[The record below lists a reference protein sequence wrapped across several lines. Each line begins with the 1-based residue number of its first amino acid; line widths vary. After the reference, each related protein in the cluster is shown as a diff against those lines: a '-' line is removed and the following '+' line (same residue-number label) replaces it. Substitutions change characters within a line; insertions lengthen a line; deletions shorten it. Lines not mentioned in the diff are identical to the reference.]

1 MGKRILIIEDETN
14 IRAMYADILRE
25 AGYDVLEEGEGKQGL
40 NTVMNG
46 NWDLLLLDI
55 MLPKLDGIELL
66 KSMQRDPR
74 TKEKPVLILTNLDDN
89 RVRDTCMDLGVKE
102 FLVKANMIP
111 SEIVLTVKKYVFLDE
126 S

>member
-25 AGYDVLEEGEGKQGL
+25 SGYDVLEEGEGKKGL
-40 NTVMNG
+40 DTVVNG
-46 NWDLLLLDI
+46 DWDLLLLDI

-66 KSMQRDPR
+66 KNIQKDPR
-74 TKEKPVLILTNLDDN
+74 TKDKPILILTNLDDN

-102 FLVKANMIP
+102 FLVKANVIP

>member
-25 AGYDVLEEGEGKQGL
+25 SGYEVLEEAEGKQGL
-40 NTVMNG
+40 ENVMSG
-46 NWDLLLLDI
+46 EWDLLLLDI

-66 KSMQRDPR
+66 KRMQLDPR
-74 TKEKPVLILTNLDDN
+74 TKEKPVIVLTNLDDN
-89 RVRDTCMDLGVKE
+89 RIRDTCLGLGVKE
-102 FLVKANMIP
+102 FLVKANVIP
-111 SEIVLTVKKYVFLDE
+111 SDVVLSVKKYVFNDE